1 MGLVINTNVASLN
14 AQRNLESSQNVLNK
28 ALQRLSSG
36 LRVNGAADDAAGLAI
51 SSRMTSQIRGLNVAV
66 RNANDGISLAQ
77 TAENALQETTSIL
90 QRMRDLA
97 VQAANGTNGTQDTSS
112 IQSEITQ
119 LVAELDRI
127 ATTTTFNNRNVLDGT
142 LGTLSFQV
150 GANANETINIAT
162 GDMRAKALGTQPGLV
177 QTKGLRVSLG
187 NDAADAGTQG
197 IGEGAGAA
205 VITAGDLTISVDGGT
220 AVDIASAANG
230 GDLSFV
236 AAGGTNSNAAKLIA
250 ARINGLRQAGVT
262 GLDDVYATASTS
274 FRTSDLAA
282 ADYSGTTVPG
292 ASARNV
298 AAGSLTNGQLTLN
311 GIDVGP
317 VTFLAN
323 DSDGS
328 LVNAINAKTGSTGVT
343 ASVSSGELI
352 LEAADGRDIII
363 DIDQAGANTIF
374 GGGGSG
380 FDAALANLRV
390 TGSVTVSANGT
401 LDFSAGANES
411 DAGLNGNIGGANVA
425 VTGNIA
431 NADVTTVSGANTLI
445 GSVDAAIEQVNTLRS
460 TLGAT
465 QNRFQSTINNLSSVA
480 ENVTAARSRIL
491 DADFASE
498 TASLTRSQILQQAAT
513 SILAQ
518 ANAVPQLALQLLQ

>member
-1 MGLVINTNVASLN
+1 MGIVINTNVASLN
-14 AQRNLESSQNVLNK
+14 AQRNLNGSQNVLNK

-51 SSRMTSQIRGLNVAV
+51 SNRMTSQIRGLNVAI

-77 TAENALQETTSIL
+77 TAENALQETTNIL
-90 QRMRDLA
+90 QRLRDLS
-97 VQAANGTNGTQDTSS
+97 VQAANGTNGTQDVSS
-112 IQSEITQ
+112 IQTEVTQ

-127 ATTTTFNNRNVLDGT
+127 ANTTNFNNRNVLDGT

-150 GANANETINIAT
+150 GANANETISIST
-162 GDMRAKALGTQPGLV
+162 GDMSSSALGTQPGLV
-177 QTKGLRVSLG
+177 QTTGLRVSTG
-187 NDAADAGTQG
+187 NDGADTGTQG
-197 IGEGAGAA
+197 IAEGAGAA

-250 ARINGLRQAGVT
+250 DRINSLRASGVSGLS
-262 GLDDVYATASTS
+262 DVYATASTS

-282 ADYSGTTVPG
+282 ADYSGTTIPG

-311 GIDVGP
+311 GIDIGP

-328 LVNAINAKTGSTGVT
+328 LVNAINAKTSSTGVT
-343 ASVSSGELI
+343 ASTSNGELV
-352 LEAADGRDIII
+352 LTASDGRDIIF
-363 DIDQAGANTIF
+363 DIDQAGANTVL

-380 FDAALANLRV
+380 FDAALANLRI
-390 TGSVTVSANGT
+390 TGSVTVSGKGT
-401 LDFSAGANES
+401 LAFAGANAS
-411 DAGLNGNIGGANVA
+411 DGGLNGNIGGANVA

-431 NADVTTVSGANTLI
+431 NADVTTVTGANTLI
-445 GSVDAAIEQVNTLRS
+445 QSVDAAIEQVSSLRS

-491 DADFASE
+491 DADFAAE
-498 TASLTRSQILQQAAT
+498 TAALTRSQILQQAAT

-518 ANAVPQLALQLLQ
+518 ANAVPQMALQLLQ